1 MKGFLMNI
9 TNKTY
14 DNLVNNTS
22 FNYLKNENASM
33 FDTSRF
39 TDVTTNRHLKN
50 GTTVYRDNA
59 NPGVYYTSHA
69 SGYVRR
75 SVRTSV
81 KEVTSQST
89 NIRYSNLTYQ
99 INPRVT
105 TKSYDGKN
113 FCHTLLISQGNQRL
127 ARIQEMAD
135 KFNSKRPSLTS
146 IYTRG
151 DTSIIIT
158 PDV

>member
-1 MKGFLMNI
+1 MDI

-14 DNLVNNTS
+14 DRLVKSTS
-22 FNYLKNENASM
+22 FNYLKNENTPM

-39 TDVTTNRHLKN
+39 TDVTTKRHLKN

-75 SVRTSV
+75 SVRTSI

-89 NIRYSNLTYQ
+89 NVYYNNLTYQ

-105 TKSYDGKN
+105 TKNNGEN
-113 FCHTLLISQGNQRL
+113 FCHTLLINQGNQRL

-135 KFNSKRPSLTS
+135 KFNSKRPTLTS

-151 DTSIIIT
+151 DTSIIVT